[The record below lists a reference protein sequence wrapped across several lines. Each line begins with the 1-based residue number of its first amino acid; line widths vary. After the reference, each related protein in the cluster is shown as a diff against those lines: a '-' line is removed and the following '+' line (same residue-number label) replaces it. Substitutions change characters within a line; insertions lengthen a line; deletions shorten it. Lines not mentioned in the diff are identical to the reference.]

1 MAIISLPGMFWKL
14 NIKGMKS
21 KDKLI
26 EWHILSLP
34 PNEMSVTLMSP
45 VRSGLLYANMWVR
58 SKKRDERFSTKF
70 LSLPFLEAVCLKGWN
85 LLTNPLVIYMTV
97 VKTGFEFPMQF
108 LIYVVFIVSHY
119 TKSNSPLFFHS
130 EPILVYFLH
139 IFLKTYLYSRCKLLQ
154 NLTV

>member
-1 MAIISLPGMFWKL
+1 MVYLTVKLSFLQEKLFLAIISLPGMFWKL

-26 EWHILSLP
+26 ERHILSLP
-34 PNEMSVTLMSP
+34 LKETSVTLMSP

-85 LLTNPLVIYMTV
+85 LLTKPLVIYMTV

-108 LIYVVFIVSHY
+108 LIYVVFIVIIVIVSHY
-119 TKSNSPLFFHS
+119 TKPNSPLFF
-130 EPILVYFLH
+130 
-139 IFLKTYLYSRCKLLQ
+139 TQTLY
-154 NLTV
+154 